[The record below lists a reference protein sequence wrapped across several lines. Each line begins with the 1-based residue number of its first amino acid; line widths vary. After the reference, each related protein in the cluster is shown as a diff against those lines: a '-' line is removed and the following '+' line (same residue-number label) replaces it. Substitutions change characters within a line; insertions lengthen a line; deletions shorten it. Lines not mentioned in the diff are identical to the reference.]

1 MLPDILEPGVR
12 VVILG
17 SAKSHASV
25 AAGHYYAHPQNHFWR
40 LLFDTG
46 LIGDEPLTPERDREV
61 LRFGVGMT
69 DLVAGRAESSDANL
83 TARDFDVP
91 GFVERMERLRP
102 EVVAFN
108 GGTPATQ
115 VARFLGHR
123 VPAIGPCD
131 WRLAGAATWRLPS
144 SSARNARG
152 GYGAKREQWVVFG
165 DWVRTQL
172 EGPDLGAA
180 KVPD

>member
-1 MLPDILEPGVR
+1 MLPDILETGVR

-40 LLFDTG
+40 LLFATG

-69 DLVAGRAESSDANL
+69 DLVARRAESSDARL
-83 TARDFDVP
+83 MPEDFDVP
-91 GFVERMERLRP
+91 AFVERMEHFRP
-102 EVVAFN
+102 LMIAFN

-115 VARFLGHR
+115 VARYLGHL
-123 VPAIGPCD
+123 VPAIGPCG
-131 WRLAGAATWRLPS
+131 WELAGAATWRLPS

-152 GYGAKREQWVVFG
+152 GYEAKRRQWVEFG
-165 DWVRTQL
+165 EWARS
-172 EGPDLGAA
+172 
-180 KVPD
+180 

>member
-1 MLPDILEPGVR
+1 VVLPDILEPGVR

-40 LLFDTG
+40 LLFATG
-46 LIGDEPLTPERDREV
+46 LIGDEPLAPERDREV

-69 DLVAGRAESSDANL
+69 DLVAARAESSDAKL
-83 TARDFDVP
+83 TAADFDLP
-91 GFVERMERLRP
+91 GFVERMERFRP
-102 EVVAFN
+102 AVIGFN

-115 VARFLGHR
+115 VARHLGHR
-123 VPAIGPCD
+123 VPAVGPCG
-131 WRLAGAATWRLPS
+131 WELAGAATWRLPS

-152 GYGAKREQWVVFG
+152 GYEAKRKQWEAFG
-165 DWVRTQL
+165 EWADRMAQI
-172 EGPDLGAA
+172 
-180 KVPD
+180 